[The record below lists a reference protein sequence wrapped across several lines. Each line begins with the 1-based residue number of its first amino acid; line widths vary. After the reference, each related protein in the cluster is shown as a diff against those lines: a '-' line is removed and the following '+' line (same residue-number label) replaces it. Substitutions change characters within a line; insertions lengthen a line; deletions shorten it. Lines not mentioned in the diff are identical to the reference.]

1 MPAPHLSAVPND
13 EVVSPGAL
21 AEICDL
27 GRGVESGAQRVRRL
41 QTEARILAREQVEIL
56 AADVNALAIR
66 TAEIA
71 QGGDAYPAGV
81 RELASRIAADLPL
94 KAQGLM
100 TLMERAAKK

>member
-1 MPAPHLSAVPND
+1 MPVHHLNPVPDCAVASPREPA
-13 EVVSPGAL
+13 EVY
-21 AEICDL
+21 DL
-27 GRGVESGAQRVRRL
+27 GRGVETGVQRVRRL

-56 AADVNALAIR
+56 AADVSALAIR

-94 KAQGLM
+94 KAQGLL

>member
-56 AADVNALAIR
+56 VRDLNALAVR
-66 TAEIA
+66 AAEIA
-71 QGGDAYPAGV
+71 EGGDAYPAGA
-81 RELASRIAADLPL
+81 RELASRLAADLPL
-94 KAQGLM
+94 KAEGLA
-100 TLMERAAKK
+100 TLMARVVGR